1 MSGVVTAG
9 ADASRAG
16 QGDVPEASRGPGGT
30 KAPAPGRLI
39 AVVGPSG
46 VGKDSVMA
54 GLAAAD
60 PRFRLVRRVITREA
74 GLGGEDFEPVSEA
87 TFAARQAAGAFC
99 LSWHAHGLSYGIP
112 AATRAEVAAGETRLA
127 NLSRLVLPEAATCFP
142 GLEVLH
148 ITARPETLAR
158 RLAGRGRE
166 SLEEIAA
173 RQARAALP
181 LPKGLPVTE
190 IANDGPLTQT
200 VARALSALTRAR
212 VTP

>member
-1 MSGVVTAG
+1 MTAG
-9 ADASRAG
+9 AGSSRAG
-16 QGDVPEASRGPGGT
+16 RGDAPEASRGTGGT
-30 KAPAPGRLI
+30 NAPAPGRLI

-54 GLAAAD
+54 GLAAAE

-74 GLGGEDFEPVSEA
+74 GLGGEDFEPVSEE
-87 TFAARQAAGAFC
+87 TFTDRQAAGAFC
-99 LSWHAHGLSYGIP
+99 LSWRAHGLAYGIP
-112 AATRAEVAAGETRLA
+112 AATRAEVASGEIRLA
-127 NLSRLVLPEAATCFP
+127 NLSRRVLPEAATCFP

-181 LPKGLPVTE
+181 LPEGLPVTE
-190 IANDGPLTQT
+190 IANDGPPTET
-200 VARALSALTRAR
+200 VARALSALSRAR
-212 VTP
+212 MTP